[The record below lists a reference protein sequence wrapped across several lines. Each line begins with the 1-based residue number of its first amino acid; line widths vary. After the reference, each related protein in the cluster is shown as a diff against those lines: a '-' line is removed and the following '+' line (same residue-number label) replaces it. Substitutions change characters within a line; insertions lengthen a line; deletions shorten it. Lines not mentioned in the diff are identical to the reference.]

1 MRKPRYHR
9 HFPLYPY
16 TGQGMDVLDAIA
28 ARRSVKRFTD
38 RPVGRAEIERLLD
51 AAVLAPNHRM
61 TEPWRFYVMGPVSRR
76 KYGAVLGSR
85 KARKVED
92 PDAAAAVL
100 RKVEEEN
107 AALPAVIA
115 VAVRQDENPEI
126 REEDYAA
133 AMMAVQNILLVAAEL
148 GLGSHLKTGAVMDD
162 AGARAAVGVP
172 ADERIVAL
180 INIGEAAETPVAKP
194 RTSARERT
202 VWVP

>member
-1 MRKPRYHR
+1 M
-9 HFPLYPY
+9 
-16 TGQGMDVLDAIA
+16 DAIA
-28 ARRSVKRFTD
+28 ARRSVKRFTG

-61 TEPWRFYVMGPVSRR
+61 TEPWRFYVMGPQSRR
-76 KYGAVLGSR
+76 RYGAVLGGR

-92 PDAAAAVL
+92 PAAAAAVL

-115 VAVRQDENPEI
+115 VTIRQDENPEI

-133 AMMAVQNILLVAAEL
+133 AMMAVQNILLAAAEL

-162 AGARAAVGVP
+162 PSAREAVGVA
-172 ADERIVAL
+172 ADERIVVL
-180 INIGEAAETPVAKP
+180 INLGEAAETPGAKP

-202 VWVP
+202 VWLP